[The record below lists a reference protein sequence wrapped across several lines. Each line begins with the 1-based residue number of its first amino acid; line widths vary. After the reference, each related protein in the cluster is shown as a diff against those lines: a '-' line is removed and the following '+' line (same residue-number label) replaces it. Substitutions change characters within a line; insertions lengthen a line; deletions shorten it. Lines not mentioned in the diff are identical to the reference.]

1 MGERKFCYKCMEKFD
16 MDKHICPSCGYD
28 DTTPNNPMYI
38 TPGTIL
44 RDRYLVG
51 ILMDSNGEGVTY
63 TGYDISTGGKVII
76 REYMPVNLCTRVRNK
91 ATISVNYNNL
101 AKYKAFMAEY
111 TELNKSLVKLRNN
124 PSLPTV
130 LDMFSENNTTY
141 TIFAH
146 FDGVK
151 LMDYLK
157 DNAGEL
163 SWEKASKLFP
173 PLLTAISL
181 LHNNAIIH
189 RAISPDTVF
198 ITPKNELK
206 LAGFSVSSV
215 RTVNAG
221 MEYELFR
228 GYAAPEQYSPS
239 SSSHQGTWTD
249 VYGICALLYRVL
261 TGCMPTDSK
270 DRLTKDD
277 LIEPKSLNSTIPQHV
292 SNVIMEGMRL
302 KSRQRINTITEL
314 VTRLFEAPGPV
325 KPIKHDAG
333 AENEATRN
341 TSIPGQG
348 VSAAPAQLTDP
359 NMQILPPPQQQPV
372 YPQPVQ
378 PAAPIQPNMQ
388 QPVQY
393 EQVPYQQ
400 PYPPQYDP
408 QAPYGYGYEQEDDYD
423 DDYRYER
430 VNTVDRLK
438 VPVIVAI
445 LLFLI
450 LMIIALIFLK
460 LVDPGRAQL
469 AGNGSSVADDMI
481 EDQESTTEAATV
493 KLDTEMPQLVGKF
506 YDLTLEKYKDFFTI
520 EAIYEY
526 NDDEEA
532 DVIYKQD
539 IEPGEMVA
547 QGCTVRVW
555 VSKGKESAII
565 PAYEG
570 FTVMQYENRLK
581 EAGISSYSL
590 IASANEWSIP
600 NTVTKLMIDND
611 EVFPGDYFSNKS
623 NSKLIVY
630 YCPSET
636 ESYNNNYATE
646 AVTASAITDPPI
658 STGTQAATGYS
669 GGGNGQ
675 GGVISPGGG
684 SNPGGGGS
692 QGGAGANPGGG
703 NWQGGGDTPVTPDP
717 VVPDPVMPEPVN
729 PDPGN
734 WSEGGDNG
742 GTGDGGEV
750 AYW

>member
-63 TGYDISTGGKVII
+63 TGYDISTGGRVII

-141 TIFAH
+141 TIFDH

-163 SWEKASKLFP
+163 SWDKASKLFP

-189 RAISPDTVF
+189 RAISPDTVY
-198 ITPKNELK
+198 ITPKNELR

-221 MEYELFR
+221 LEYELFR

-325 KPIKHDAG
+325 KPIKHDAS
-333 AENEATRN
+333 AENEATKN
-341 TSIPGQG
+341 TSIANSGSVPPVQF
-348 VSAAPAQLTDP
+348 TDP
-359 NMQILPPPQQQPV
+359 NMQVLPQQPPQQPV
-372 YPQPVQ
+372 YPQP
-378 PAAPIQPNMQ
+378 
-388 QPVQY
+388 QPVQPMQQMPY
-393 EQVPYQQ
+393 EQPAY
-400 PYPPQYDP
+400 PQYNN
-408 QAPYGYGYEQEDDYD
+408 QVPYGYGYEQDDDYD

-460 LVDPGRAQL
+460 LVDPGRNPIS
-469 AGNGSSVADDMI
+469 GDNNSSLTDDMI
-481 EDQESTTEAATV
+481 EDQQATTEAATV
-493 KLDTEMPQLVGKF
+493 KLDTEMPKLVGKF

-590 IASANEWSIP
+590 IASANDWSIP

-611 EVFPGDYFSNKS
+611 EVFPGDFFSNKS

-636 ESYNNNYATE
+636 ESYNNYTATQ
-646 AVTASAITDPPI
+646 AVTASPITDPPI
-658 STGTQAATGYS
+658 STGTQAATMYS
-669 GGGNGQ
+669 GNGG
-675 GGVISPGGG
+675 SG
-684 SNPGGGGS
+684 SNPGGAGNNP
-692 QGGAGANPGGG
+692 GGAGSNPGGG

-717 VVPDPVMPEPVN
+717 VVPDPVVPEPVN

-742 GTGDGGEV
+742 AGEGGEF

>member
-1 MGERKFCYKCMEKFD
+1 MEKFD

-51 ILMDSNGEGVTY
+51 ILMDSNGEGATY
-63 TGYDISTGGKVII
+63 TGFDISTGGRVMI

-124 PSLPTV
+124 PSLPSV

-141 TIFAH
+141 TIFDH
-146 FDGVK
+146 FEGVK

-163 SWEKASKLFP
+163 SWDKASKLFP
-173 PLLTAISL
+173 PLFTAISL

-189 RAISPDTVF
+189 RAISPDTVY
-198 ITPKNELK
+198 ITPKNELR

-270 DRLTKDD
+270 DRLSKDD
-277 LIEPKSLNSTIPQHV
+277 LIEPKSLNSAIPQHV

-302 KSRQRINTITEL
+302 KSKQRIHTITEL

-325 KPIKHDAG
+325 KAVKHDG
-333 AENEATRN
+333 GSENEATKN
-341 TSIPGQG
+341 TQISGAGGSGNLPP
-348 VSAAPAQLTDP
+348 VHFTDP
-359 NMQILPPPQQQPV
+359 NLQALPAQPPQQPV
-372 YPQPVQ
+372 YPQPQQPVQ
-378 PAAPIQPNMQ
+378 PV

-393 EQVPYQQ
+393 EQ
-400 PYPPQYDP
+400 PYPPYDP
-408 QAPYGYGYEQEDDYD
+408 QDPYGYGYAAEDDYD
-423 DDYRYER
+423 DDYRYEK

-460 LVDPGRAQL
+460 LVDPGRTP
-469 AGNGSSVADDMI
+469 SSGENVSSMTDDI
-481 EDQESTTEAATV
+481 IDDQQETTESPTL
-493 KLDTEMPQLVGKF
+493 KLDTVMPDLVGKF
-506 YDLTLEKYKDFFTI
+506 YELTEKKYKDFFTI

-526 NDDEEA
+526 NDDEDA
-532 DVIYKQD
+532 DVIYKQE
-539 IEPGEMVA
+539 IEPGELVA
-547 QGCTVRVW
+547 QGCTIRVW
-555 VSKGKESAII
+555 VSKGRESAII

-570 FTVMQYENRLK
+570 LTVSQYENRLK
-581 EAGISSYSL
+581 EAGISNYSL
-590 IASANEWSIP
+590 IASANDWQIP
-600 NTVTKLMIDND
+600 NTVTMLMIDGD
-611 EVFPGDYFSNKS
+611 EVFAGDFFSNKN
-623 NSKLIVY
+623 NSRLIVY
-630 YCPSET
+630 YCPAEN
-636 ESYNNNYATE
+636 ENNNYYSATQ
-646 AVTASAITDPPI
+646 AATISVPTDPPM
-658 STGTQAATGYS
+658 STGTQAATSYS
-669 GGGNGQ
+669 GNGGQSNGGGVNSGGNGN
-675 GGVISPGGG
+675 SG
-684 SNPGGGGS
+684 SGS
-692 QGGAGANPGGG
+692 E
-703 NWQGGGDTPVTPDP
+703 WQGGGDNPVGGNEWQGGGETPVTPDP
-717 VVPDPVMPEPVN
+717 VQ

-734 WSEGGDNG
+734 WTDGNENG
-742 GTGDGGEV
+742 GGDGGEY

>member
-51 ILMDSNGEGVTY
+51 ILMDSNGEGATY
-63 TGYDISTGGKVII
+63 TGFDISTGGRVMI

-124 PSLPTV
+124 PSLPSV

-141 TIFAH
+141 TIFDH
-146 FDGVK
+146 FEGVK

-163 SWEKASKLFP
+163 SWDKASKLFP
-173 PLLTAISL
+173 PLMTAISL

-189 RAISPDTVF
+189 RAISPDTVY

-270 DRLTKDD
+270 DRLSKDD
-277 LIEPKSLNSTIPQHV
+277 LIEPRSLNSAIPQHV

-302 KSRQRINTITEL
+302 KSKQRINTITEL

-325 KPIKHDAG
+325 KPVRNDSSS
-333 AENEATRN
+333 ELEATKN
-341 TSIPGQG
+341 TQISSGNSGNLPP
-348 VSAAPAQLTDP
+348 VHFTDP
-359 NMQILPPPQQQPV
+359 EPQALPPQPPQQPV
-372 YPQPVQ
+372 YPQPPVQPVQ
-378 PAAPIQPNMQ
+378 PAAPV

-393 EQVPYQQ
+393 EQPYS
-400 PYPPQYDP
+400 QYDRSD
-408 QAPYGYGYEQEDDYD
+408 PYGYGYQEEDDYD
-423 DDYRYER
+423 DDYRYEK

-450 LMIIALIFLK
+450 LMMIALIFLK
-460 LVDPGRAQL
+460 LVDPGRTTDPVD
-469 AGNGSSVADDMI
+469 NTSSVTDDI
-481 EDQESTTEAATV
+481 IDDQQSATEESTL
-493 KLDTEMPQLVGKF
+493 KLDTVMPDLVGKF
-506 YDLTLEKYKDFFTI
+506 YELTEKKYKDFFTI

-526 NDDEEA
+526 NDDEDP

-539 IEPGEMVA
+539 IEPGELVA
-547 QGCTVRVW
+547 QGCTIRVW

-565 PAYEG
+565 PAYEDL
-570 FTVMQYENRLK
+570 TVSQYENRLK
-581 EAGISSYSL
+581 EAGISNYSL
-590 IASANEWSIP
+590 IASANDWSVP
-600 NTVTKLMIDND
+600 NTVTMLMIDGD
-611 EVFPGDYFSNKS
+611 EVFAGDFFSNKN
-623 NSKLIVY
+623 NSRLIVY
-630 YCPSET
+630 YCPAEN
-636 ESYNNNYATE
+636 ENNNYYSTTPAY
-646 AVTASAITDPPI
+646 SAAEPTDPPI
-658 STGTQAATGYS
+658 STGTQPATAFSGNGGLNNGGLNGNGNAGGNGN
-669 GGGNGQ
+669 GGGNEVQQ
-675 GGVISPGGG
+675 GGNGEV
-684 SNPGGGGS
+684 NPGG
-692 QGGAGANPGGG
+692 NEWP
-703 NWQGGGDTPVTPDP
+703 GGGDTPVTPDP
-717 VVPDPVMPEPVN
+717 VT

-734 WSEGGDNG
+734 WTDGNENG
-742 GTGDGGEV
+742 GGDGGDY